1 MLRERSDQTAAIF
14 IYLPKPPRI
23 DSPNWSETSLQ
34 YLELL
39 TELTADLPPTV
50 MINKFCYFW
59 SFKKKNKFLIL
70 RYLSMAWVLLYQQ
83 IFKKS
88 YSRNYHVGGTGSAV
102 EIGVPFTSIL
112 QIW

>member
-50 MINKFCYFW
+50 NT
-59 SFKKKNKFLIL
+59 
-70 RYLSMAWVLLYQQ
+70 
-83 IFKKS
+83 
-88 YSRNYHVGGTGSAV
+88 NYV
-102 EIGVPFTSIL
+102 
-112 QIW
+112 

>member
-50 MINKFCYFW
+50 NIITKEISLNLL
-59 SFKKKNKFLIL
+59 KNYLI
-70 RYLSMAWVLLYQQ
+70 
-83 IFKKS
+83 
-88 YSRNYHVGGTGSAV
+88 TGAC
-102 EIGVPFTSIL
+102 P
-112 QIW
+112 WR